1 MRSKLLVRAP
11 RLLSWV
17 ALLLVVAELLL
28 FLLSWLL
35 SAMMTEGVRSML
47 SSEGIRWFVGGF
59 SNIVAS
65 PLLAW
70 LLLIL
75 IACGSIQQSG
85 VISLFRSK
93 GNMSFRDRLALR
105 VASVFIILYAIVICM
120 LTIMPH
126 AILLSVKGS
135 LFPSAFSRS
144 ILPIICFGVTLF
156 SIVFA
161 MMSGHKKTGEDIID
175 ILSYGIRQGASLV
188 IIYIFAIQFYASL
201 RFVFG

>member
-1 MRSKLLVRAP
+1 MKSSRLCMVLLVAEG
-11 RLLSWV
+11 V
-17 ALLLVVAELLL
+17 LVIV
-28 FLLSWLL
+28 SWLL
-35 SAMMTEGVRSML
+35 SALRLEGVRSML

-59 SNIVAS
+59 SDIVAS

-70 LLLIL
+70 LLLML

-85 VISLFRSK
+85 VIPLLASK
-93 GNMSFRDRLALR
+93 GNISFRDRLALR
-105 VASVFIILYAIVICM
+105 VASVFVLLYAIVICM

>member
-1 MRSKLLVRAP
+1 MKSSRLCMVLLVAEG
-11 RLLSWV
+11 V
-17 ALLLVVAELLL
+17 LVIV
-28 FLLSWLL
+28 SWLL
-35 SAMMTEGVRSML
+35 SALRLEGVRSML

-59 SNIVAS
+59 SDIVAS

-70 LLLIL
+70 LLLML

-85 VISLFRSK
+85 VVPLLGSK
-93 GNMSFRDRLALR
+93 GKISFRDRLALR
-105 VASVFIILYAIVICM
+105 VASVFVLLYAIVICM

-161 MMSGHKKTGEDIID
+161 MMSGHKKSGEDIID

>member
-1 MRSKLLVRAP
+1 MKSSRLCMVLLVAEG
-11 RLLSWV
+11 V
-17 ALLLVVAELLL
+17 LVIV
-28 FLLSWLL
+28 SWLL
-35 SAMMTEGVRSML
+35 SALRLEGVRSML

-59 SNIVAS
+59 SDIVAS

-70 LLLIL
+70 LLLML

-85 VISLFRSK
+85 LIPLLGSK
-93 GNMSFRDRLALR
+93 GKISFRDRLALR
-105 VASVFIILYAIVICM
+105 VASVFVLLYAIVICM

>member
-1 MRSKLLVRAP
+1 MKSSRLCMVLLVAEG
-11 RLLSWV
+11 V
-17 ALLLVVAELLL
+17 LVIV
-28 FLLSWLL
+28 SWLL
-35 SAMMTEGVRSML
+35 SALRLEGVCSML

-59 SNIVAS
+59 SDIVAS

-70 LLLIL
+70 LLLML

-85 VISLFRSK
+85 VIPLLGSK
-93 GNMSFRDRLALR
+93 GKISFRDRLALR
-105 VASVFIILYAIVICM
+105 VASVFVLLYAIVICM

>member
-1 MRSKLLVRAP
+1 MKSSRLCMVLLVAEG
-11 RLLSWV
+11 V
-17 ALLLVVAELLL
+17 LVI
-28 FLLSWLL
+28 LSWLL
-35 SAMMTEGVRSML
+35 SAMRLEGVRSLL

-85 VISLFRSK
+85 VTSLFNIK
-93 GNMSFRDRLALR
+93 GSVSFRDRLALR

-144 ILPIICFGVTLF
+144 ILPMVCFGVTLF
-156 SIVFA
+156 SVVFGII
-161 MMSGHKKTGEDIID
+161 SGKKHKGEDVLEV
-175 ILSYGIRQGASLV
+175 LSYGLRQGAPLI
-188 IIYIFAIQFYASL
+188 IIYIFAIQLYASL

>member
-1 MRSKLLVRAP
+1 MVLLVAEG
-11 RLLSWV
+11 V
-17 ALLLVVAELLL
+17 LVIV
-28 FLLSWLL
+28 SWLL
-35 SAMMTEGVRSML
+35 SALRLEGVRSML

-59 SNIVAS
+59 SDIVAS

-70 LLLIL
+70 LLLML

-85 VISLFRSK
+85 VIPLLGSK
-93 GNMSFRDRLALR
+93 GKISFRDRLALR
-105 VASVFIILYAIVICM
+105 VASVFVLLYAIVICM

>member
-1 MRSKLLVRAP
+1 MKSSRLCMVLLVAEG
-11 RLLSWV
+11 V
-17 ALLLVVAELLL
+17 LVIV
-28 FLLSWLL
+28 SWLL
-35 SAMMTEGVRSML
+35 SALRLEGVRSML

-59 SNIVAS
+59 SDIVAS

-70 LLLIL
+70 LLLML

-85 VISLFRSK
+85 VIPLLGSK
-93 GNMSFRDRLALR
+93 GKISFRDRLALR
-105 VASVFIILYAIVICM
+105 VASVFVLLYAIVICM

-161 MMSGHKKTGEDIID
+161 MMSGHKTTGEDIID

>member
-1 MRSKLLVRAP
+1 MKSSRLCMVLLVAEG
-11 RLLSWV
+11 V
-17 ALLLVVAELLL
+17 LVIV
-28 FLLSWLL
+28 SWLL
-35 SAMMTEGVRSML
+35 SALRLEGVRSML

-59 SNIVAS
+59 SDIVAS

-70 LLLIL
+70 LLLML

-85 VISLFRSK
+85 VIPLLGSK
-93 GNMSFRDRLALR
+93 GKISFRDRLALR
-105 VASVFIILYAIVICM
+105 VASVFVLLYAIVICM

-175 ILSYGIRQGASLV
+175 IISYGIRQGASLV

>member
-1 MRSKLLVRAP
+1 MKSSRLCMVLLVAEG
-11 RLLSWV
+11 V
-17 ALLLVVAELLL
+17 LVIV
-28 FLLSWLL
+28 SWLL
-35 SAMMTEGVRSML
+35 SALRLEGVRSML

-59 SNIVAS
+59 SDIVAS

-70 LLLIL
+70 LLLML

-85 VISLFRSK
+85 VIPLLGIK
-93 GNMSFRDRLALR
+93 GKISFRDRLALR
-105 VASVFIILYAIVICM
+105 VASVFVLLYAIVICM

>member
-1 MRSKLLVRAP
+1 MKSSRLCMVLLVAEG
-11 RLLSWV
+11 V
-17 ALLLVVAELLL
+17 LVIV
-28 FLLSWLL
+28 SWLL
-35 SAMMTEGVRSML
+35 SALRLEGVRSML

-59 SNIVAS
+59 SDIVAS

-70 LLLIL
+70 LLLML
-75 IACGSIQQSG
+75 ITCGSIQQSG
-85 VISLFRSK
+85 VIPLLGSK
-93 GNMSFRDRLALR
+93 GKISFRDRLALR
-105 VASVFIILYAIVICM
+105 VASVFVLLYAIVICM

>member
-1 MRSKLLVRAP
+1 MKSSRLCMVLLVAEG
-11 RLLSWV
+11 V
-17 ALLLVVAELLL
+17 LVIV
-28 FLLSWLL
+28 SWLL
-35 SAMMTEGVRSML
+35 SALRLEGVRSML

-59 SNIVAS
+59 SDIVAG

-70 LLLIL
+70 LLLML

-85 VISLFRSK
+85 VIPLLGSK
-93 GNMSFRDRLALR
+93 GKISFRDRLALR
-105 VASVFIILYAIVICM
+105 VASVFVLLYAIVICM

>member
-1 MRSKLLVRAP
+1 MKSSRLCMVLLVAEG
-11 RLLSWV
+11 V
-17 ALLLVVAELLL
+17 LVIV
-28 FLLSWLL
+28 SWLL
-35 SAMMTEGVRSML
+35 SALRLEGVRSML

-59 SNIVAS
+59 SDIVAS

-70 LLLIL
+70 LLLML

-85 VISLFRSK
+85 VIPLLGSK
-93 GNMSFRDRLALR
+93 GKISFRDRLALR
-105 VASVFIILYAIVICM
+105 VASVFVLLYAIVICM

-175 ILSYGIRQGASLV
+175 ILSYGIRQGASLL

>member
-1 MRSKLLVRAP
+1 MKSSRLCMVLLVAEG
-11 RLLSWV
+11 V
-17 ALLLVVAELLL
+17 LVIV
-28 FLLSWLL
+28 SWLL
-35 SAMMTEGVRSML
+35 SALRLEGVRSLL

-85 VISLFRSK
+85 VTSLFNIK
-93 GNMSFRDRLALR
+93 GSVSFRDRLALR

-144 ILPIICFGVTLF
+144 ILPIVCFGVTLF
-156 SIVFA
+156 SVVFYNYLHLCHPTLRIVA
-161 MMSGHKKTGEDIID
+161 LCIWIAIISMVT
-175 ILSYGIRQGASLV
+175 LCL
-188 IIYIFAIQFYASL
+188 FL
-201 RFVFG
+201 P

>member
-1 MRSKLLVRAP
+1 MKSSRLCMVLLVAEG
-11 RLLSWV
+11 V
-17 ALLLVVAELLL
+17 LVIV
-28 FLLSWLL
+28 SWLL
-35 SAMMTEGVRSML
+35 SALRLEGVRSML

-59 SNIVAS
+59 SDIVAS

-70 LLLIL
+70 LLLML

-85 VISLFRSK
+85 VIPLLASK
-93 GNMSFRDRLALR
+93 GKISFRDRLALR
-105 VASVFIILYAIVICM
+105 VASVFVLLYAIVICM

>member
-1 MRSKLLVRAP
+1 MKSSRLCMVLLVAEG
-11 RLLSWV
+11 V
-17 ALLLVVAELLL
+17 LVIV
-28 FLLSWLL
+28 SWLL
-35 SAMMTEGVRSML
+35 SALRLEGVRSML

-59 SNIVAS
+59 SDIVAS

-70 LLLIL
+70 LLLML

-85 VISLFRSK
+85 VIPLLGSK
-93 GNMSFRDRLALR
+93 GKISFRDRLALR
-105 VASVFIILYAIVICM
+105 VASVFVLLYVIVICM

>member
-1 MRSKLLVRAP
+1 MKSSRLCMVLLVAQG
-11 RLLSWV
+11 V
-17 ALLLVVAELLL
+17 LVIV
-28 FLLSWLL
+28 SWLL
-35 SAMMTEGVRSML
+35 SALRLEGVRSML

-59 SNIVAS
+59 SDIVAS

-70 LLLIL
+70 LLLML

-85 VISLFRSK
+85 VIPLLGSK
-93 GNMSFRDRLALR
+93 GKISFRDRLALR
-105 VASVFIILYAIVICM
+105 VASVFVLLYAIVICM

-161 MMSGHKKTGEDIID
+161 MMSGHKKSGEDIID

>member
-1 MRSKLLVRAP
+1 MKSSRLCMGLLVAEG
-11 RLLSWV
+11 V
-17 ALLLVVAELLL
+17 LVIV
-28 FLLSWLL
+28 SWLL
-35 SAMMTEGVRSML
+35 SALRLEGVRSML

-59 SNIVAS
+59 SDIVAS

-70 LLLIL
+70 LLLML

-85 VISLFRSK
+85 VVPLLGSK
-93 GNMSFRDRLALR
+93 GKISFRDRLALR
-105 VASVFIILYAIVICM
+105 VASVFVLLYAIVICM